1 MTLDTRQHAELAKL
15 LEQRVSDLQD
25 TVERIREALAAPGEG
40 NAGSESRDSA
50 EAGDAAMM
58 STMDV
63 NQLRR
68 AEDELREALA
78 ARQRMHD
85 GVYGVCAD
93 CDMPIPFERLRV
105 LPEARYCVPD
115 EERREKAITPGA
127 GR

>member
-15 LEQRVSDLQD
+15 LDKRVSDLQD
-25 TVERIREALAAPGEG
+25 TVERTRLALAAPGEG
-40 NAGSESRDSA
+40 NAGSEARDSA

-63 NQLRR
+63 SQLRR
-68 AEDELREALA
+68 AEGELREALA
-78 ARQRMHD
+78 ARQRMHE

-93 CDMPIPFERLRV
+93 CDTPIPFERLRV
-105 LPEARYCVPD
+105 LPETRYCVRD
-115 EERREKAITPGA
+115 EERREKEFTPGA

>member
-1 MTLDTRQHAELAKL
+1 MTLNTRQHAELAKL
-15 LEQRVSDLQD
+15 LEQRVSELKD
-25 TVERIREALAAPGEG
+25 TVERFREALAAPGEG
-40 NAGSESRDSA
+40 NSGAEVRDSA

-68 AEDELREALA
+68 TEDELREALA

-85 GVYGVCAD
+85 GVYGLCAD
-93 CDMPIPFERLRV
+93 CDTPIPFERLRV

-115 EERREKAITPGA
+115 EERREKELAHGT